1 MKYGCKQCK
10 HKLDMNCELDLDE
23 YILKFGQIH
32 FAIQTNT
39 NAVPRNE
46 IWMQAV
52 QALARHEL

>member
-1 MKYGCKQCK
+1 
-10 HKLDMNCELDLDE
+10 MNCELDLDE

-52 QALARHEL
+52 QALEPDMNCELDLQS